1 MKVHLVVP
9 ALVLLQLVCP
19 GSAKVLPRHVSELNE
34 IYKLAVS
41 SNATVP
47 ENLRNTSV
55 PIMEKCDAKS
65 FCQVQKVL
73 LKFPENAQIQKL
85 CRSLVQYN
93 NHTHK
98 KCTNAELQMTNDTV
112 TNELQDLF
120 IDFIECIRVE
130 MISQPMGHRN

>member
-1 MKVHLVVP
+1 MVHLVVS

-19 GSAKVLPRHVSELNE
+19 GSARVLPRHVSELNE

-47 ENLRNTSV
+47 E
-55 PIMEKCDAKS
+55 AKS
-65 FCQVQKVL
+65 FCEVQNVL

-120 IDFIECIRVE
+120 RDFIECIRVE
-130 MISQPMGHRN
+130 MISQPMVHRN